1 MLILNVL
8 VKRTIIFLLVSC
20 LSANTFAQN
29 SFVDSLIGWINTHP
43 KVDSQYIQTLHRISY
58 RLSEKDVKKSF
69 DYYERVSALSDS
81 LNFTFG
87 KALAQIN
94 LAILLSNSANYE
106 ASNNAGLQAITYAEA
121 CGALRL
127 KAVALNNVADNFF
140 TLKNLDRCRLYAK
153 QAVEINTQLKAWRG
167 VAINYELLSRC
178 DFEEKFY
185 AQAKEDLQL
194 GMPFAIK
201 ANESYIHSQ
210 FYLGFGKLSIV
221 EGRRDSAAIYFNQA
235 MQQATLQGDLRNE
248 FEVYMAKAEYL
259 TPEKTGAKILWL
271 NTALRIA
278 QQTVYTNGIA
288 DAAQQLSTLYDEL
301 QNKDSSFFYYRIF
314 RTASDSVFSANNRN
328 MVIKESELLIKR
340 QQSENLHLKQL
351 AQLQYTEI
359 SFKNGLLVA
368 FVISLLLVTGI
379 AFFINRSIQNE
390 KKREEAFL
398 KQKISETQM
407 QAMRAKLNPHF
418 IFNSINSIENFI
430 MQDNKRQASDYL
442 NKFSKLIRTILDSSS
457 EELVSFASDIETMQ
471 LYIDLELLRY
481 NNKFAY
487 QTHITP
493 QLLTG
498 DYRVPSLLLQPYLE
512 NAIMHGIA
520 HSDKIGLHLIL
531 KASVESDFIT
541 YTIEDNGVGRKQA
554 AEYNRQNKP
563 YHKSVGLQL
572 AEDRVNI
579 FNGAIANLTAV
590 EIIDLYDENNVP
602 TGTKVIIKLKAI

>member
-1 MLILNVL
+1 M
-8 VKRTIIFLLVSC
+8 VKRTLIFFIVSC
-20 LSANTFAQN
+20 LSANIFAQN

-43 KVDSQYIQTLHRISY
+43 KIDSQYIQTLHRISY
-58 RLSEKDVKKSF
+58 RLSEKDVRKSF

-106 ASNNAGLQAITYAEA
+106 ASNNAGLQAIAYAEA

-127 KAVALNNVADNFF
+127 KAVALNNVADNFY
-140 TLKNLDRCRLYAK
+140 TLKNFDRCRQYAK
-153 QAVEINTQLKAWRG
+153 QAVAINAQLKASRG

-178 DFEEKFY
+178 DFEEKLY
-185 AQAKEDLQL
+185 AQAKDDLLL
-194 GMPFAIK
+194 GMPFAIN

-210 FYLGFGKLSIV
+210 FYLGFGKLSVV
-221 EGRRDSAAIYFNQA
+221 EGRMDSAAVYFNQA
-235 MQQATLQGDLRNE
+235 MQQAILQSDLRNE

-259 TPEKTGAKILWL
+259 HPEEKDTKILWL
-271 NTALRIA
+271 YSALHIA
-278 QQTVYTNGIA
+278 QQTGYTNGVA
-288 DAAQQLSTLYDEL
+288 DAAQKLSTLYDEL

-340 QQSENLHLKQL
+340 QQTENLHLKQL
-351 AQLQYTEI
+351 AQLQYSEI
-359 SFKNGLLVA
+359 SFKNGLLLA

-379 AFFINRSIQNE
+379 AFFINRSIQIE

-481 NNKFAY
+481 NNKFTY
-487 QTHITP
+487 ETHIASL
-493 QLLTG
+493 LLTG

-512 NAIMHGIA
+512 NAIVHGIA
-520 HSDKIGLHLIL
+520 HSDKTDLHLIL
-531 KASVESDFIT
+531 SASVENDFIT
-541 YTIEDNGVGRKQA
+541 YTIIDNGVGRKQA
-554 AEYNRQNKP
+554 EEYNRQNKP
-563 YHKSVGLQL
+563 YHKSIGLQL
-572 AEDRVNI
+572 AQDRINI
-579 FNGAIANLTAV
+579 FNGGTNGMEAV
-590 EIIDLYDENNVP
+590 NIIDLYDDSGIP
-602 TGTKVIIKLKAI
+602 TGTKVTIKLKAI